1 MTFLRPS
8 DVQAAAGARGRRAF
22 TLVELLAVIAIIGI
36 MIAVMIPL
44 FSGMGKG
51 SKMTAAVTQL
61 KTTMSLARQHAI
73 TKREM
78 TYVVF
83 PDDDSSHSLYQG
95 PNGSLAGMAFKSYN
109 VYGKRSGYLREWVYL
124 PEGLIF
130 VPNEA
135 KFGTGDPSDTYNVFV
150 LKTDAAQTNRRT
162 SADIAWPSTGAT
174 QTMQMVAIGFKPD
187 GSLFAGNGSS
197 DFEIYV
203 TEGWN
208 SSTSSPPDYSVQPG
222 VGNRQLMSVDVYGI
236 SGQFK
241 IRDYGAK

>member
-1 MTFLRPS
+1 M
-8 DVQAAAGARGRRAF
+8 AF

-44 FSGMGKG
+44 FNGMGQG

-83 PDDDSSHSLYQG
+83 PDADPALY
-95 PNGSLAGMAFKSYN
+95 NGNNSTLAGMAFKAYN

-124 PEGLIF
+124 PEGMLF
-130 VPNEA
+130 VPSA
-135 KFGTGDPSDTYNVFV
+135 SAFAATGTSDNANIFT
-150 LKTDAAQTNRRT
+150 LKQDASNRKT
-162 SADIAWPSTGAT
+162 GSAVSWPSSGAT
-174 QTMQMVAIGFKPD
+174 QTIEMVTVAFKPD
-187 GSLFAGNGSS
+187 GSLYAGNGSS

-208 SSTSSPPDYSVQPG
+208 NSTSAPPEYSVKPSI
-222 VGNRQLMSVDVYGI
+222 GNRQLMSVDVYGI